1 MAAYSCTHRLAMGKE
16 QIDNWG
22 YFKNKIQKCLLS
34 SPLRKCLLSSPLRFI
49 RLLSKSVNLIER
61 QKGSILVKMLNQR
74 TNGPVN
80 AHLISWPTLV
90 KHKTYKT

>member
-1 MAAYSCTHRLAMGKE
+1 MAAAIGSKGHNLVSLAL
-16 QIDNWG
+16 
-22 YFKNKIQKCLLS
+22 KNGNQGQKLM
-34 SPLRKCLLSSPLRFI
+34 
-49 RLLSKSVNLIER
+49 
-61 QKGSILVKMLNQR
+61 SIAVIFNNQR